1 MERSKWMYE
10 LNRMKLGYVVEVK
23 NFLAIA
29 KKHRESLGRTT
40 TTCPCAHCKNTKGH
54 EDTIVEGLLCRRSVI

>member
-23 NFLAIA
+23 KFLAAA
-29 KKHRESLGRTT
+29 KKHRERQ
-40 TTCPCAHCKNTKGH
+40 NTKRH
-54 EDTIVEGLLCRRSVI
+54 EDTIVGGLLCRRPVI